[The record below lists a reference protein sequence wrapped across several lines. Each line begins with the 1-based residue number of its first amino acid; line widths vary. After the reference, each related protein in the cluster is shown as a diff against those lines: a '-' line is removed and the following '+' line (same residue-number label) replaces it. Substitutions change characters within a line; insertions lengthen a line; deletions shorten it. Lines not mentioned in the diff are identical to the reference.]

1 MSDFYDDGMRPAVG
15 EYHID
20 TFEENKL
27 INNSI
32 SEDIKTIKKA
42 TILEAGLLLL
52 QKGLITPDI
61 CGCSI
66 CGYDICGYDKVSN
79 RYLDPDH
86 ASYKYIVETL

>member
-1 MSDFYDDGMRPAVG
+1 MSDFNDDSMRPAVG
-15 EYHID
+15 GEYHIN

-27 INNSI
+27 INSSI

-61 CGCSI
+61 CG
-66 CGYDICGYDKVSN
+66 
-79 RYLDPDH
+79 
-86 ASYKYIVETL
+86 

>member
-1 MSDFYDDGMRPAVG
+1 M
-15 EYHID
+15 D

-61 CGCSI
+61 CG
-66 CGYDICGYDKVSN
+66 YDICGYDKVSN
-79 RYLDPDH
+79 RYLDHDH
-86 ASYKYIVETL
+86 PSYKYIVETL